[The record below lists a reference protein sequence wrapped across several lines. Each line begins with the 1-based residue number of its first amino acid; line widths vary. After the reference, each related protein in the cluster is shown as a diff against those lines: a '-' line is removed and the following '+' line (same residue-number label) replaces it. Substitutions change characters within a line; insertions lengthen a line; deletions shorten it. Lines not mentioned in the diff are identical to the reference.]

1 MESGPLSAGLSS
13 EPGASRPGRYPGGPC
28 ESRPPLRGLGERP
41 PHQVLTGGCL
51 LDGSPRWER
60 QWHVR
65 SPRGR
70 RKHSW
75 FVQPPCSVWLEN
87 GGRQEG
93 GPEAGEGLG
102 WQIQD
107 SDTRLKGPRAAGG
120 ALGGLCAGQPWVQSA
135 L

>member
-1 MESGPLSAGLSS
+1 M
-13 EPGASRPGRYPGGPC
+13 
-28 ESRPPLRGLGERP
+28 
-41 PHQVLTGGCL
+41 
-51 LDGSPRWER
+51 DGSPRQER
-60 QWHVR
+60 EWHVQ

-75 FVQPPCSVWLEN
+75 FVQPPAVWC
-87 GGRQEG
+87 GWKTEG
-93 GPEAGEGLG
+93 TRRGNLRGWG

-107 SDTRLKGPRAAGG
+107 PDTRLKGPRAAGG